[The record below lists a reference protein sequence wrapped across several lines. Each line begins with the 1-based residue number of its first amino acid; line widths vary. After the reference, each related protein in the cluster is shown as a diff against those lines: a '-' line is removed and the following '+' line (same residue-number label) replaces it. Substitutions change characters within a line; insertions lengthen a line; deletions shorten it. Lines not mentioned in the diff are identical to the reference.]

1 MAIVDITYEL
11 LTDSTA
17 ASDLHVS
24 LFEAEE
30 KISQPFWIDVTS
42 IVQKDANIDEA
53 KLMGEGATL
62 TIRPPEQDDRYLHG
76 IIAGVRSW
84 EAGTGDHRRHLQL
97 RIVPTFWRLGQT
109 RNSRIFQRKAIP
121 AIVKEVLDAWKVTHA
136 WGNKRSA
143 GPDGLSGSYA
153 TRDYVV
159 QYGETDL
166 EFVSRLLEMVG
177 IFYFFEFEKGK
188 HTMVLVDA
196 NASCHD
202 VPGGAKIHFRHEAGG
217 LSKDEFLD
225 HFTSRLEV
233 RPGAITLRDFDYLK
247 PTVDLTAPAKGQVD
261 DKLEIYEYP
270 AGYDDAGAG
279 KSLAKVRLEERRAEA
294 ERFSGKGRSP
304 RLSAGFQVELEDHP
318 VQALNAKY
326 LLLAMRHIGTRPEDG
341 SASPGARSTDAYRCE
356 LEAIK
361 GSVAFRPPRR
371 TLHPVIP
378 GPQTAVVVGPK
389 GEEIYTD
396 AHGRIKVQFHWDRTG
411 KNDESSSCWMRVAQ
425 AWAGPGWGALYLPRI
440 GQEVVVDFMD
450 GDPDRPIVI
459 GAVYNGLN
467 PPPYDLPGEKTKS
480 TLKSDTSPGGGGSN
494 ELRFEDAKGSEEVFL
509 HAQKDLHIVVEN
521 NKDQKVH
528 ANEVLAVDQNRTITV
543 GGNQQLSVS
552 KNDSTTIGGNQT
564 LAVSGNR
571 STTVSGNHT
580 EAVTGD
586 QNVAIGAAHTLTVAL
601 ASAETVGLAKALTV
615 GGAYAVTVGA
625 AMNELVGGMK
635 SEEVGGAKVEVV
647 GAKRSEKVAG
657 SRSVEVG
664 GDFSET
670 VGGKRS
676 LKVGKDLTV
685 AVSGEM
691 QQSVTDAAVLKA
703 KQITL
708 DATDEAVLKV
718 GSATLSL
725 KKDGTVTIKGGK
737 IEVNASGDLTLK
749 GSKIGQ
755 N

>member
-1 MAIVDITYEL
+1 MAIVDTNYEFS
-11 LTDSTA
+11 TDSHA
-17 ASDLHVS
+17 VGDLRVA

-30 KISQPFWIDVTS
+30 RISHPFWMDVTC
-42 IVQKDANIDEA
+42 VVHKDASVDEA
-53 KLMGEGATL
+53 KLVGEGATL

-76 IIAGVRSW
+76 VIIGVRSW
-84 EAGTGDHRRHLQL
+84 EVGTRENHQYLQL
-97 RIVPTFWRLGQT
+97 RIAPSLWKLGQT
-109 RNSRIFQRKAIP
+109 RNSRIFQRKTIP
-121 AIVKEVLDAWKVTHA
+121 SIVKEVLDAGKVTHG
-136 WGNKRSA
+136 WGNKRST
-143 GPDGLSGSYA
+143 GPDGLSGSYP

-166 EFVSRLLEMVG
+166 EFVSRLLETVG
-177 IFYFFEFEKGK
+177 IFYFFEFEDGK

-202 VPGGAKIHFRHEAGG
+202 IPGDAKLPFRHDAGARPE
-217 LSKDEFLD
+217 DEFLD
-225 HFTSRLEV
+225 DFSSRLEV
-233 RPGAITLRDFDYLK
+233 RPGAVTLRDFDYLK
-247 PTVDLTAPAKGQVD
+247 PTADLTAPAKGQVD
-261 DKLEIYEYP
+261 ANLEIYEYP

-279 KSLAKVRLEERRAEA
+279 KSLAKLRLEERRARA
-294 ERFSGKGRSP
+294 ELLAGKGRAA
-304 RLSAGFQVELEDHP
+304 RLTAGFQFELENHP

-326 LLLAMRHIGTRPEDG
+326 LLLTVRHAGTQSVGTAQGEGRASEAYRCHLEAIRASVPFRP
-341 SASPGARSTDAYRCE
+341 ARST
-356 LEAIK
+356 
-361 GSVAFRPPRR
+361 PR
-371 TLHPVIP
+371 PVIP

-411 KNDESSSCWMRVAQ
+411 KNDDGSSCWMRVSQ

-440 GQEVVVDFMD
+440 GQEVVVEFLE
-450 GDPDRPIVI
+450 GDPDRPIVT

-467 PPPYDLPGEKTKS
+467 PPPYELPKEKTKS
-480 TLKSDTSPGGGGSN
+480 TLKSDVSPGGGGSN
-494 ELRFEDAKGSEEVFL
+494 ELRFEDDKGSEEVYF
-509 HAQKDLHIVVEN
+509 HAQKDLHIIVEN
-521 NKDQKVH
+521 DKDQKVH
-528 ANEVLAVDQNRTITV
+528 ANETLAVDKDRSITV
-543 GGNQQLSVS
+543 GGNQQLTVS
-552 KNDSTTIGGNQT
+552 KNDSTTVGGNQT
-564 LAVSGNR
+564 LAVSGHR
-571 STTVSGNHT
+571 ATTVSGNHSET
-580 EAVTGD
+580 VTGD
-586 QNVAIGAAHTLTVAL
+586 QNVEIGGTQTLTVAL

-647 GAKRSEKVAG
+647 GAKRSERVAG
-657 SRSVEVG
+657 SRSLEVG

-685 AVSGEM
+685 SVTGKF
-691 QQSVTDAAVLKA
+691 QQSVTDSCTFKA
-703 KQITL
+703 KQINL
-708 DATDEAVLKV
+708 DAEDEAVLKV

-725 KKDGTVTIKGGK
+725 KKNGDVVIKGGN
-737 IEVNASGDLTLK
+737 ITVNSSGDLTLK